1 MTDQVA
7 IIGHLLTARAG
18 THRRRGVGRPADV
31 NQCQDKDDRRRSGGR
46 GRRRHRPPGVYTG
59 TKPLEEYSS
68 GQGEDSRK
76 EAEDEHQ
83 EE

>member
-1 MTDQVA
+1 MTD
-7 IIGHLLTARAG
+7 ARAED
-18 THRRRGVGRPADV
+18 VEDADI
-31 NQCQDKDDRRRSGGR
+31 D
-46 GRRRHRPPGVYTG
+46 PGVYTG

>member
-31 NQCQDKDDRRRSGGR
+31 NQCQDKMTDAGAEDVEDADID
-46 GRRRHRPPGVYTG
+46 PGVYTG

-68 GQGEDSRK
+68 GQDEDSRK